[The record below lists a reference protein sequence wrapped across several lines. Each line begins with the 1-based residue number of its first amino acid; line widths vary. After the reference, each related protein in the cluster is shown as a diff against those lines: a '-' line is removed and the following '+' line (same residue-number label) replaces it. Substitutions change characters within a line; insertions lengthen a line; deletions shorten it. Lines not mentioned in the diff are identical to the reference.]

1 MNYNQWLNFDI
12 NQINIDDDRKVELL
26 VVAKQQTLG
35 IRIFLRFILAI
46 ILIGLFKSAQL
57 FLEIEFSMLGL
68 LASFVLLILLAN
80 RVAKLIDTILIN
92 RSLISHLQLQ

>member
-46 ILIGLFKSAQL
+46 ILIGLFKSIQL

-92 RSLISHLQLQ
+92 RSLISHLQM

>member
-26 VVAKQQTLG
+26 VAAKQQTLA
-35 IRIFLRFILAI
+35 IRIFFRFILAI

-92 RSLISHLQLQ
+92 RSLISHLQL